1 MLRFQALNTFCT
13 IYAELNQALKK
24 RCLRVLALS
33 SSISLLELAIT
44 AALSL
49 LGVAL
54 AAPESLLQAKAFQQ
68 LVELFP
74 VLSPLSQDQK
84 SLLLWLMVVLCVALA
99 LKSLSLAF
107 MTWRQA
113 EFSQHVGVY
122 FSVRFFDL
130 LLHAPYLWHVRQDMS
145 MLQTRLTWARFSAD
159 FLLAALQA
167 ASQFLV
173 ACVLIG
179 VVMSVTPWA
188 ALLVLICTGA
198 STCVTYTLA
207 QRKVHEL
214 NATSMQMEA
223 GANKVS
229 YPSLAGIREV
239 KIYGQEQAFLKQF
252 QNRRQGFARVQS
264 MLPVIYPAPS
274 WILDLTGM
282 LMLLS
287 ALIIM
292 SRQGLSVAQLTGQ
305 LTLLCAVTWRILP
318 TVNSLVTALLQVQ
331 QHMVYTHDAIAFIA
345 ELSSEIKASQK
356 SLVPADTTKT
366 FHLEH
371 ELVLKDVAFR
381 YPDTPP
387 TRPDALSKLNVRI
400 PKGSMIGFIGSSGA
414 GKSTVVGLLTGL
426 LQPTSGAISVDGR
439 PLDAK
444 LRPLWL
450 RNIGYVPQTPF
461 LLNAS
466 IAENVAFSQW
476 GKKIDRERVERCCH
490 MAAMD
495 FLPDLPE
502 GLDTVIGERGVR
514 LSGGQVQRVAIAR
527 ALYEAPEL
535 MLFDEATSALDGA
548 SEQAIQHTIESLGG
562 QATLVLV
569 AHRLS
574 TVTSCDYLY
583 WLGQGTILAHGTP
596 SEILPKYEAYL
607 QEKAQ
612 AMD

>member
-1 MLRFQALNTFCT
+1 MRFQALNTFRT
-13 IYAELNQALKK
+13 IYAELSQPLQR

-54 AAPESLLQAKAFQQ
+54 AAPESLLKAEAFQR
-68 LVELFP
+68 LVQLFP
-74 VLSPLSQDQK
+74 VLTPLTQDQRT
-84 SLLLWLMVVLCVALA
+84 LLLWLMVILCVALA

-113 EFSQHVGVY
+113 EFSQHVGVF
-122 FSVRFFDL
+122 FSVRFYGL

-173 ACVLIG
+173 ACVLIA

-188 ALLVLICTGA
+188 ALLVLISTGA

-207 QRKVHEL
+207 QRKVQEL

-239 KIYGQEQAFLKQF
+239 KIYGQEQAFLEQF
-252 QNRRQGFARVQS
+252 QSRRQGFARVQS

-282 LMLLS
+282 LMLLA

-292 SRQGLSVAQLTGQ
+292 SRQGLSVAELTGQ

-331 QHMVYTHDAIAFIA
+331 QHMVYTHDAVNFIA
-345 ELSSEIKASQK
+345 ELGAEIKSAEKQQDK
-356 SLVPADTTKT
+356 HVHAPDDFRLNQ
-366 FHLEH
+366 

-381 YPDTPP
+381 YPDTPAS
-387 TRPDALSKLNVRI
+387 RPDALRALNVRI

-426 LQPTSGAISVDGR
+426 LRPTSGEITVDGKS
-439 PLDAK
+439 LDAE

-450 RNIGYVPQTPF
+450 RHIGYVPQTPF

-476 GKKIDRERVERCCH
+476 GKSIDRERVERCCH

-527 ALYEAPEL
+527 ALYENPDL

-583 WLGQGTILAHGTP
+583 WLGQGTILAHGKP
-596 SEILPKYEAYL
+596 SEILPRYEAYL
-607 QEKAQ
+607 KEKAS